1 MFIYNYVYKKKKKTK
16 DLSMIA
22 NNIWKD
28 NRESSLVKIGKKN
41 IDFMKLQLSDKV
53 NLIFV

>member
-1 MFIYNYVYKKKKKTK
+1 MFIYNYVYKKKTK

-41 IDFMKLQLSDKV
+41 IDFMKLQLSDEV